1 MDFLFLIGRIIFG
14 GYFIYNGANHFIR
27 FGMLTQYAKMKGVP
41 LPAVAQ
47 GTAGL
52 MLLLGGLSVMLGLY
66 PVAGIVLLVAFLV
79 PVSLMMHDFWKI
91 EDAQSRM
98 ADKMNFARNMA
109 LLGAL
114 LMLLV
119 VPLPWPLS
127 LVP

>member
-14 GYFIYNGANHFIR
+14 GYFIYNGANHFIS
-27 FGMLTQYAKMKGVP
+27 FGMLTQYANMKGVP

-47 GTAGL
+47 STAGI